1 MSRNYFSILPKCK
14 ICSKDISSCAVKCS
28 ICFSFFHKK
37 CCKQQICNA
46 KDFSNWFCF
55 DCENLFPFHDID
67 DDDFTVINS
76 SLDLSL
82 NLAHIYR
89 ESLDFAFK
97 PFDYTEFSSTDFQ
110 QEIDPDNN
118 FFNDIKLNC
127 KYSTESQLKHS
138 ISNKNGLSIIHFNCR
153 SLNANFT
160 KIEDCLHEIGKIFD
174 IIAISESWLN
184 SNSIIPNLQG
194 YECCQ
199 QPRINKKGGGVALYI
214 HNHLDFKILN
224 KMTTVIDDALECLS
238 IELIF
243 EKSKNVVVS
252 CIYRQP
258 GTPIDVCIDTLN
270 AFFSP
275 ICKRK
280 NIYICGDFNINLLN
294 SETHKGTRDFID
306 FLYSLGVYP
315 LINKPTR
322 IAFGSATLID
332 NIFTNNL
339 QNNHFSGL
347 LINDISDHLPI
358 FTVQLSSLERKSF
371 TKYITYRNTDDEA
384 IRAFRSALDKENW
397 ANLLN
402 NDDVNICYDNFLNK
416 FLTLYNEYCPVK
428 QIKATKHSVYK
439 PWFTKGLKN
448 ACKKKNHLYA
458 RYLSSNCTQALEKY
472 KKYKN
477 KLTQILR
484 SCEKHHFDKILK
496 EQSNNIRGTWKI
508 LNSIIGKNKNQKKY
522 PEQFKQNNSII
533 TNKKDISN
541 GFNNFFVNIGP
552 DLAKSI
558 IPQENSD
565 IKDYLKES
573 TSKSMFI
580 KPTNEK
586 EILDIVSQAD
596 AKHST
601 DSNGLSMHILKKVFG
616 SVCWPFTEICNKSL
630 LNGVFPESMKVA
642 KVIPLF
648 KAGDNDVFTNYRPV
662 SLLSQFSKILEKL
675 FDLKLDIFIEKH
687 NILADEQYGFRKSRS
702 TSMAITQ
709 LIENLTDANEE
720 KKFTAGVFIDLKKAF
735 DTIDHSLLL
744 KKLDHYGIRGVPN
757 DWLKSYLSDRKQFVS
772 FDNFNSDL
780 LNISCGVPQGSI
792 LGPSLFI
799 LYINDI
805 CNVSKILKFV
815 LFADDTNIFCSDVNI
830 LNLSRTVSKELD
842 RLNIWFAVNKLSL
855 NVSKTNFI
863 IFGNRKFNENLRIT
877 INEFEIE
884 RVYVTKF
891 LGVLIDHKL
900 NWKHHIENICTKISR
915 NTSILYKASKVL
927 STNSLRSLYCTL
939 ILPYLNYCAENW
951 GNTYPSNLNKIF
963 LKQKKVIRI
972 IYKASY
978 YDHTNVL
985 FKSLKLLKLEDL
997 IKFKNAIF
1005 MFKVFNR
1012 ELPTK
1017 ILSLFCE
1024 HNANKRYNLR
1034 TKQDF
1039 QPKKVRTKQKQLCI
1053 SSQGINVWN
1062 SIDKNIKSCK
1072 ILESFKFKYK
1082 KHLLSMY

>member
-1 MSRNYFSILPKCK
+1 MSRSHLSILPKCK
-14 ICSKDISSCAVKCS
+14 ICFKDISSCALKCS
-28 ICFSFFHKK
+28 ICFSYFHKK
-37 CCKQQICNA
+37 CCKQFCNE
-46 KDFSNWFCF
+46 KDISNWLCF
-55 DCENLFPFHDID
+55 DCEKLFPFHDID
-67 DDDFTVINS
+67 DDDFTVTNS
-76 SLDLSL
+76 SLDLDL
-82 NLAHIYR
+82 NLAHIYK
-89 ESLDFAFK
+89 ESLDYDFK
-97 PFDYTEFSSTDFQ
+97 PFEYTEFSSSDFQ

-127 KYSTESQLKHS
+127 KYYTESQLKHS

-160 KIEDCLHEIGKIFD
+160 KIEDCLNEIGKTFD

-184 SNSIIPNLQG
+184 NNSIIPNLQG
-194 YECCQ
+194 YECCH
-199 QPRINKKGGGVALYI
+199 QPRISKKGGGVALFI
-214 HNHLDFKILN
+214 NNHLDFKILN
-224 KMTTVIDDALECLS
+224 KMTTAIDDVLECIS
-238 IELIF
+238 VELIF

-252 CIYRQP
+252 CVYRQP
-258 GTPIDVCIDTLN
+258 GTPIDICIDTLN

-275 ICKRK
+275 ICKKK

-294 SETHKGTRDFID
+294 SETHKGTRDFLD

-315 LINKPTR
+315 LINKPSR
-322 IAFGSATLID
+322 IALGSSTLID

-358 FTVQLSSLERKSF
+358 FTVQLSCLERKLY
-371 TKYITYRNTDDEA
+371 TKYITVRNTDDEA
-384 IRAFRSALDKENW
+384 INAFRLALDKENW
-397 ANLLN
+397 ANIFN
-402 NDDVNICYDNFLNK
+402 TDDVNICYDNFLNK
-416 FLTLYNEYCPVK
+416 FLQLFNEFCPVK
-428 QIKATKHSVYK
+428 QIKTSQNKVYK
-439 PWFTKGLKN
+439 PWFTNGLKN
-448 ACKKKNHLYA
+448 ACRKKNQLYA
-458 RYLSSNCTQALEKY
+458 KYLSSNCNQALEKY

-477 KLTQILR
+477 KLTKILR
-484 SCEKHHFDKILK
+484 SCEKHYFDKILK

-508 LNSIIGKNKNQKKY
+508 LNSIIGKNKVSKKY
-522 PEQFKQNNSII
+522 PEKFKQNNSII

-541 GFNNFFVNIGP
+541 GFNSFFVNIGP

-565 IKDYLKES
+565 ITDYLKES
-573 TSKSMFI
+573 TSNSMFI

-586 EILDIVSQAD
+586 EILEIVSQAD

-601 DSNGLSMHILKKVFG
+601 DSDGLSMHILKKVFS
-616 SVCWPFTEICNKSL
+616 SVCKPFTEICNKSL

-642 KVIPLF
+642 KVIPLY
-648 KAGDNDVFTNYRPV
+648 KSGDNDVFTNYRPV
-662 SLLSQFSKILEKL
+662 SLLPQFSKILEKL
-675 FDLKLDIFIEKH
+675 FDLKLDNFIEKH

-702 TSMAITQ
+702 TSMAITH

-757 DWLKSYLSDRKQFVS
+757 DWLKSYLSNRKQFVS
-772 FDNFNSDL
+772 FDDFNSNL
-780 LNISCGVPQGSI
+780 MNISCGVPQGSI

-815 LFADDTNIFCSDVNI
+815 LFADDTNIFCSDTNI
-830 LNLSRTVSKELD
+830 LNLSKTVSKELD
-842 RLNIWFAVNKLSL
+842 KLNIWFAVNKLSL
-855 NVSKTNFI
+855 NISKTNFI
-863 IFGNRKFNENLRIT
+863 IFGNRKFNEKLSIT

-891 LGVLIDHKL
+891 LGVFIDHKL
-900 NWKHHIENICTKISR
+900 NWKYHIENICTKISR
-915 NTSILYKASKVL
+915 NISIIYKASKVL
-927 STNSLRSLYCTL
+927 GSHSLRSLYCTL

-951 GNTYPSNLNKIF
+951 GNTYQSNLNKIF

-972 IYKASY
+972 ICKASY
-978 YDHTNVL
+978 YDHTNLL
-985 FKSLKLLKLEDL
+985 FKGLNLLKLEDL
-997 IKFKNAIF
+997 IKLKNAIF

-1012 ELPTK
+1012 KLPPNL
-1017 ILSLFCE
+1017 LSLFHE
-1024 HNANKRYNLR
+1024 HTANKRYNLR
-1034 TKQDF
+1034 TQQDF
-1039 QPKKVRTKQKQLCI
+1039 QPKTVRTKQKQMCI
-1053 SSQGINVWN
+1053 SCQGIDIWN
-1062 SIDKNIKSCK
+1062 SIDRNIKSCNV
-1072 ILESFKFKYK
+1072 LESFKFKYK
-1082 KHLLSMY
+1082 KYLLSMY